1 MPIPARYFAGMRSR
15 APSTLAAL
23 FLIAACAGEPGAPA
37 IAVAP
42 GDDLRAL
49 LDTLR
54 GPATIRLAPG
64 DYHLEAVPFTDST
77 CGNCQDA
84 SEDVPATRGL
94 LLSGDGIT
102 LAGTAAP
109 EVVLH
114 THAGYG
120 VLFDGCDA
128 CALERVTVTDG
139 VRDPDGRATDAGIV
153 VRNGRVRVSDCVVR
167 DNLGDSATVHTV
179 VVGIM
184 GVAVR
189 EGGDA
194 TVRGCRIERNSWD
207 GITGYRDARIVARD
221 NVVDGVDEAHGAQM
235 GGGRGVGIGLT
246 WNATGDIRGNLVTR
260 YWKGIGVFVDAR
272 AAISGNVVEDVL
284 TWGLAYWG
292 PDGGRPVARI
302 TDNAVFGTGACGA
315 IVDRAVPWEADAPG
329 HATLEGIPTDG
340 PGALVGNAFVRTGE
354 DERYDSGEPYCMQ
367 RPIARHAVPDGFTIE
382 DNMIW
387 DVRQPG
393 PLPKDDTLDAES
405 FRARVAP
412 LARSLAASPALAGS
426 RFVGAFGPA
435 R

>member
-1 MPIPARYFAGMRSR
+1 V
-15 APSTLAAL
+15 
-23 FLIAACAGEPGAPA
+23 
-37 IAVAP
+37 AVAP
-42 GDDLRAL
+42 GDDLQAL

-54 GPATIRLAPG
+54 GPATVQLAPG
-64 DYHLEAVPFTDST
+64 DYHLEPVAFTDST

-84 SEDVPATRGL
+84 DDDVPATRGL
-94 LLSGDGIT
+94 LVRGDSIT
-102 LAGTAAP
+102 LAGETAGH
-109 EVVLH
+109 VVLH

-120 VLFDGCDA
+120 VLFDGCDG

-139 VRDPDGRATDAGIV
+139 VRDPDGRATDAGV
-153 VRNGRVRVSDCVVR
+153 VIRAGRVTLSDCVVR
-167 DNLGDSATVHTV
+167 DNLGDSATVHSV

-207 GITGYRDARIVARD
+207 GITGYRDARILAED
-221 NVVDGVDEAHGAQM
+221 NVVDGVDAARGAQM

-246 WNATGDIRGNLVTR
+246 WNAQGVVRGNLVTR

-272 AAISGNVVEDVL
+272 AKITGNVVEDVL

-292 PDGGRPVARI
+292 PDGGRPVAWIAR
-302 TDNAVFGTGACGA
+302 NAVFETGACGV
-315 IVDRAVPWEADAPG
+315 IVDRVAPWVPAAEPRADAPRMDG
-329 HATLEGIPTDG
+329 LRGDG
-340 PGALVGNAFVRTGE
+340 PGELVGNAFARTGQ

-367 RPIARHAVPDGFTIE
+367 RPIARHAVPEGFTIA
-382 DNMIW
+382 DNLVW

-393 PLPKDDTLDAES
+393 DAPRVDTLDAAA
-405 FRARVAP
+405 FRSRVAP
-412 LARSLAASPALAGS
+412 LVEQLAAWPAVAGS
-426 RFVGAFGPA
+426 RFVGAFGSV

>member
-1 MPIPARYFAGMRSR
+1 MRSR

-23 FLIAACAGEPGAPA
+23 VLFAACAGESGPPA
-37 IAVAP
+37 ISVAP

-54 GPATIRLAPG
+54 GPAIVRLAPG

-94 LLSGDGIT
+94 LLTGDSIT
-102 LAGTAAP
+102 LSGTTAM

-120 VLFDGCDA
+120 VLFDGCDG

-139 VRDPDGRATDAGIV
+139 VRDPDGRAADAGIV
-153 VRNGRVRVSDCVVR
+153 IRDGRVTVSDCIVR
-167 DNLGDSATVHTV
+167 DNLGDSAIVHSV

-184 GVAVR
+184 GIVVR
-189 EGGDA
+189 ERGDA

-207 GITGYRDARIVARD
+207 GITAYRDARIVARD
-221 NVVDGVDEAHGAQM
+221 NVVDGVDKARGAQM

-246 WNATGDIRGNLVTR
+246 WNAQGDIRGNLVTR

-272 AAISGNVVEDVL
+272 AAISENVVEDVL

-302 TDNAVFGTGACGA
+302 TDNAVFETGACGA
-315 IVDRAVPWEADAPG
+315 IVDRSVPWTPDAG
-329 HATLEGIPTDG
+329 AHATLAEVPTDG
-340 PGALVGNAFVRTGE
+340 PGALVGNVFVRTGQ
-354 DERYDSGEPYCMQ
+354 DERYDSGDPYCFQ

-382 DNMIW
+382 GNLAW

-393 PLPKDDTLDAES
+393 PWPLDDTLDAEA
-405 FRARVAP
+405 FRTRVAP
-412 LARSLAASPALAGS
+412 LAHRLAALPALRDS
-426 RFVGAFGPA
+426 RFVGAFGSV